1 MSRTTRLA
9 PAGSAR
15 VTSRSPRSIFL
26 WLSAAVSVGAL
37 AGPADPFADVEITTT
52 QVSGHVY
59 MLEGAGGNIG
69 ISAGADGILMV
80 DDQFAPLAD
89 RISAAIDAIGGA
101 PPKYLL
107 NTHFHGDHTG
117 GNPVF
122 GATSTVLAHENVR
135 VRLLGGDVPA
145 EGLPVITFQDRV
157 RMHFNGDE
165 IDVIHLPRGHTDG
178 DSVVWFKNA
187 GAIHMGD
194 HFFNGSFPFVDVQAG
209 GSVDGLL
216 ANLRAVL
223 DMLPTDAKV
232 IPGHGPLGGIAE
244 LGQAADVIA
253 ESQAAIRKAVAD
265 GTLEALKHDGFGRW
279 AGWGEGFISEARWID
294 IVLQSDAAANQG
306 STD

>member
-9 PAGSAR
+9 SAGSAR
-15 VTSRSPRSIFL
+15 VSRSPRSRFL

-52 QVSGHVY
+52 QVSDHVY

-69 ISAGADGILMV
+69 ISAGDDGILMV

-145 EGLPVITFQDRV
+145 RGLPVITFQDRV

-187 GAIHMGD
+187 GTIHMGD

-223 DMLPTDAKV
+223 DMLPTDTKV
-232 IPGHGPLGGIAE
+232 IPGHGSLGGVAE

-253 ESQAAIRKAVAD
+253 ESQVAIRQAVGD
-265 GTLEALKHDGFGRW
+265 GHHLHPWCQQRRDVERIVAVRYLDQRDTHAGRLPDCPG
-279 AGWGEGFISEARWID
+279 AI
-294 IVLQSDAAANQG
+294 L
-306 STD
+306 

>member
-15 VTSRSPRSIFL
+15 ITSRSPRSRFL
-26 WLSAAVSVGAL
+26 WLSAAVSVGSL

-52 QVSGHVY
+52 QVSDHVY

-135 VRLLGGDVPA
+135 IRLLAGDVPA

-216 ANLRAVL
+216 ANLRVVL

-232 IPGHGPLGGIAE
+232 IPGHGPLGSVAE

-253 ESQAAIRKAVAD
+253 ESQATIRQAVAD
-265 GTLEALKHDGFGRW
+265 GTLEALKRDGFGRW

-294 IVLQSDAAANQG
+294 IVLQSDEAANQG

>member
-9 PAGSAR
+9 RADSALGSG
-15 VTSRSPRSIFL
+15 RSLRNRFL
-26 WLSAAVSVGAL
+26 LLLAAVSVGAM

-52 QVSGHVY
+52 QVSDHVY

-89 RISAAIDAIGGA
+89 RVSAAIDAIGGA
-101 PPKYLL
+101 SPKYLL

-122 GATSTVLAHENVR
+122 GATGTVLAHENVR
-135 VRLLGGDVPA
+135 VRLAAGDMPA
-145 EGLPVITFQDRV
+145 RGLPVITFQDRV

-223 DMLPTDAKV
+223 DMLPTDTKV
-232 IPGHGPLGGIAE
+232 IPGHGPLGGVAE

-253 ESQAAIRKAVAD
+253 ESQAAIRQAVAD
-265 GTLEALKHDGFGRW
+265 GTLEALKRDGFGRW

-294 IVLQSDAAANQG
+294 IVLQSDEAGSQG

>member
-15 VTSRSPRSIFL
+15 VTSRSLRSRFL
-26 WLSAAVSVGAL
+26 LLSAAVSVGAI

-52 QVSGHVY
+52 QVSDHVY

-89 RISAAIDAIGGA
+89 RIAAAIDAIGGA

-135 VRLLGGDVPA
+135 LRLAAGDMPA
-145 EGLPVITFQDRV
+145 DGLPVITFQDRV
-157 RMHFNGDE
+157 RVHFNGDE

-223 DMLPTDAKV
+223 DMLPTDTKV
-232 IPGHGPLGGIAE
+232 IPGHGPLGSIAE

-253 ESQAAIRKAVAD
+253 ESQAVIRKAVAD
-265 GTLEALKHDGFGRW
+265 GTLEALKRDGFGRW

-294 IVLQSDAAANQG
+294 IVLQSDEAANQG